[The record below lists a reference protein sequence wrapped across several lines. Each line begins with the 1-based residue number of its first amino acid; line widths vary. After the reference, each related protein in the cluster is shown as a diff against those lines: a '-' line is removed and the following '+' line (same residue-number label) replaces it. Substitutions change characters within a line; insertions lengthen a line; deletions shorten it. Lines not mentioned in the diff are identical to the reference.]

1 MEYRDYIKGD
11 TQVSTIGL
19 GAWQLGVDAGWT
31 TLSEKEA
38 IRLVHKALDLGVN
51 FFDTAPVY
59 GKGTSEL
66 RLGKA
71 FVGKDRSKL
80 VITSKFGRLAD
91 GRVDFDAKH
100 ITATVEG
107 SLKRLGID
115 YLDSVIIHSPPFAFL
130 DGRNQEHYAILDRL
144 KEVGKIK
151 AYGASIDSVNE
162 IEMLLKTTNA
172 TIIHA
177 FFNVFHQDAL
187 DAAERIVEKNATVV
201 AKIPLDSGWLTGKY
215 TKDSV
220 FTGVRNRWSK
230 AEIATRAQLVDRFR
244 SLVGTDR
251 NLAQTALAFCLG
263 NRLIASVIPG
273 CVSEQQLVSNIE
285 SASKPLSNEMI
296 KQLHAFYKEEIKP
309 LRLPW

>member
-38 IRLVHKALDLGVN
+38 IHLVHKALDLGVN

-59 GKGTSEL
+59 GNGTSEL

-80 VITSKFGRLAD
+80 VINSKFGRLAD
-91 GRVDFDAKH
+91 GRVDFNAKH

-107 SLKRLGID
+107 SLKRMGID

-130 DGRNQEHYAILDRL
+130 DGRHQEHYAILDRL
-144 KEVGKIK
+144 KASGKIK
-151 AYGASIDSVNE
+151 AYGASIDSVSE

-177 FFNVFHQDAL
+177 FFNVLHQDAL
-187 DAAERIVEKNATVV
+187 DAAERIAEKNATVV

-220 FTGVRNRWSK
+220 FSGVRNRWSK
-230 AEIATRAQLVDRFR
+230 EEIATRAHLVDRFR
-244 SLVGTDR
+244 SLVGTHR

-263 NRLIASVIPG
+263 YRLIASVIPG

-296 KQLHAFYKEEIKP
+296 KQLHAFYKEEVKP
-309 LRLPW
+309 LKLPW

>member
-1 MEYRDYIKGD
+1 M
-11 TQVSTIGL
+11 
-19 GAWQLGVDAGWT
+19 
-31 TLSEKEA
+31 
-38 IRLVHKALDLGVN
+38 HKALDLGVN

-80 VITSKFGRLAD
+80 VINSKFGRLAD

-100 ITATVEG
+100 IAATVEG

-162 IEMLLKTTNA
+162 IEMLLKTTNT

>member
-1 MEYRDYIKGD
+1 MEYRDYIQGD

-80 VITSKFGRLAD
+80 VINSKFGRLAD

-151 AYGASIDSVNE
+151 AYGASIDSVNG
-162 IEMLLKTTNA
+162 IEMLLKN
-172 TIIHA
+172 HQCYHNSC
-177 FFNVFHQDAL
+177 FF
-187 DAAERIVEKNATVV
+187 
-201 AKIPLDSGWLTGKY
+201 
-215 TKDSV
+215 
-220 FTGVRNRWSK
+220 
-230 AEIATRAQLVDRFR
+230 
-244 SLVGTDR
+244 
-251 NLAQTALAFCLG
+251 
-263 NRLIASVIPG
+263 
-273 CVSEQQLVSNIE
+273 
-285 SASKPLSNEMI
+285 
-296 KQLHAFYKEEIKP
+296 
-309 LRLPW
+309 

>member
-38 IRLVHKALDLGVN
+38 IHLVHKALDLGVN

-59 GKGTSEL
+59 GNGTSEL

-80 VITSKFGRLAD
+80 VINSKFGRLAD
-91 GRVDFDAKH
+91 GRVDFNAKH

-107 SLKRLGID
+107 SLKRMGID

-130 DGRNQEHYAILDRL
+130 DGRHQEHYAILDRL
-144 KEVGKIK
+144 KASGKIK
-151 AYGASIDSVNE
+151 AYGASIDSVSE
-162 IEMLLKTTNA
+162 IKMLLKTTNA

-187 DAAERIVEKNATVV
+187 DAAERIAEKNATVV

-220 FTGVRNRWSK
+220 FSGVRNRWSK
-230 AEIATRAQLVDRFR
+230 EEIATRAHLVDRFR
-244 SLVGTDR
+244 SLVGTHR

-263 NRLIASVIPG
+263 NRMIASVIPG

-296 KQLHAFYKEEIKP
+296 KQLHTFYKEEVKP
-309 LRLPW
+309 LKLPW